1 MKTACE
7 NATRRTTWLGSSD
20 LLSAC
25 SSSKTTSTVS
35 RCGDELL
42 DGTSTTS
49 QKYWESPCYS
59 VRLPWPGRHVSRRR
73 KSSAKPNAD
82 GQFGMA
88 QTVRNQPT
96 KASCQQGKHRDA
108 SPNDRLKSKLP
119 RASPWNTIELVCVGP
134 GYLRDRIRG
143 SGEIPRLSDLMRSN
157 ASTASM
163 R

>member
-59 VRLPWPGRHVSRRR
+59 VRLPWVVACCHQTPFRVDLRLAANTEATKCKIAFQVSERLL
-73 KSSAKPNAD
+73 AD
-82 GQFGMA
+82 
-88 QTVRNQPT
+88 REP
-96 KASCQQGKHRDA
+96 
-108 SPNDRLKSKLP
+108 
-119 RASPWNTIELVCVGP
+119 
-134 GYLRDRIRG
+134 
-143 SGEIPRLSDLMRSN
+143 
-157 ASTASM
+157 
-163 R
+163 

>member
-59 VRLPWPGRHVSRRR
+59 VRLPCHQGRDL
-73 KSSAKPNAD
+73 SADHLK
-82 GQFGMA
+82 QFI
-88 QTVRNQPT
+88 
-96 KASCQQGKHRDA
+96 K
-108 SPNDRLKSKLP
+108 
-119 RASPWNTIELVCVGP
+119 TIPVVFDP
-134 GYLRDRIRG
+134 
-143 SGEIPRLSDLMRSN
+143 LSIVFDPLSIVFDPL
-157 ASTASM
+157 SI
-163 R
+163 